1 MPVVETTCGRLE
13 GVQHEKHQSFMG
25 IPFAAPPVGP
35 LRFKAPQPPAAWSGV
50 RKADTPGLASRQ
62 TGHPIPGF
70 AASGPQD
77 EDCLYLNVFTPS
89 ADDGRRPVLFWIH
102 GGGFTHG
109 AGSEELYNGGPLAV
123 RGNVVV
129 VTINY
134 RLGALGYLWLG
145 DHLPEAGLT
154 ANAGQLDQVA
164 ALEWVRDNIATFG
177 GDPGNVTIFGE
188 SAGAAAVGTLLAM
201 PGAKGLFHKAVL
213 QSGTGRAG
221 DRESG
226 QRIADMLLAELGLDR
241 SRATELLTISADR
254 IIEAQS
260 AVAAKAGREG
270 GPLFGPIRDGLTL
283 VDRPID
289 AVRAGA
295 AAGIP
300 VLVGTNRDEVKL
312 FAATMRRDELDDEQ
326 LVRAVDATLGK
337 PGPEKARSVIDVY
350 RRSRAGKGLPGT
362 NLDILDAVGSD
373 ARFRVGA
380 TRLALA
386 QQPHQ
391 PDTYAY
397 LFTYASPARH
407 GALGSCHALEMPF
420 VFGTLGA
427 PTQDRFAGS
436 GPGVERLSAQMMDA
450 WLSFA
455 KTGRP
460 GHEGIGRWDAYT
472 EPARP
477 TMVFD
482 LESGQQD
489 DPFGEERRTVEAYV

>member
-1 MPVVETTCGRLE
+1 MPVAETTCGRLE

-35 LRFKAPQPPAAWSGV
+35 LRFKAPQPPVVWSGV

-62 TGHPIPGF
+62 TGHPILGF

-89 ADDGRRPVLFWIH
+89 ADGGRRPVLFWIH

-109 AGSEELYNGGPLAV
+109 AGSEDLYNGGPLAV
-123 RGNVVV
+123 RGDVVV

-154 ANAGQLDQVA
+154 ANAGQLDQIA

-226 QRIADMLLAELGLDR
+226 QRIADMLLAEVGLDR
-241 SRATELLTISADR
+241 ARAAELLTIPADR

-260 AVAAKAGREG
+260 AVAAKVGQG
-270 GPLFGPIRDGLTL
+270 GLVFGPIRDGVTL
-283 VDRPID
+283 IDRPID

-300 VLVGTNRDEVKL
+300 VLAGTNRDEVKL
-312 FAATMRRDELDDEQ
+312 FAATVRRDEMDDES
-326 LVRAVDATLGK
+326 LIRVVDATLGK
-337 PGPEKARSVIDVY
+337 PGPEKARSVVEVF
-350 RRSRAGKGLPGT
+350 RKSRAEKGLPGT
-362 NLDILDAVGSD
+362 NLDILDAVGST

-380 TRLALA
+380 TRLVLA

-391 PDTYAY
+391 PDTYLY

-436 GPGVERLSAQMMDA
+436 GPAVEQLSRQMMDA

-489 DPFGEERRTVEAYV
+489 DPFGEERRAVEGYV

>member
-1 MPVVETTCGRLE
+1 MTVVETTCGRLE
-13 GVQHEKHQSFMG
+13 GVQHEKHQSYMG
-25 IPFAAPPVGP
+25 IPFAAPPVGG
-35 LRFKAPQPPAAWSGV
+35 LRFHAPQPPAAWSGV
-50 RKADTPGLASRQ
+50 RKASEPGLASRQ

-77 EDCLYLNVFTPS
+77 EDCLYLNVFTPA
-89 ADDGRRPVLFWIH
+89 ADGGRRPVLFWIH

-123 RGNVVV
+123 RGDVVV

-164 ALEWVRDNIATFG
+164 ALQWVRDNIATFG

-201 PGAKGLFHKAVL
+201 TGAKGLFHKAIL
-213 QSGTGRAG
+213 ESGTGRAG
-221 DRESG
+221 DRASG
-226 QRIADMLLAELGLDR
+226 QRIADMVLGELGLSGARTVDI
-241 SRATELLTISADR
+241 LTIPADR
-254 IIEAQS
+254 ILEAQT
-260 AVAAKAGREG
+260 AVAAKLGREAG
-270 GPLFGPIRDGLTL
+270 LIFGPIRDGVTL
-283 VDRPID
+283 LDRPID

-295 AAGIP
+295 AAEIP

-312 FAATMRRDELDDEQ
+312 FAATIRRDEIDDEN

-337 PGPEKARSVIDVY
+337 PGPEKARAVVEVF
-350 RRSRAGKGLPGT
+350 RKSRAEKGLPGT
-362 NLDILDAVGSD
+362 NLDVLDAVGST
-373 ARFRVGA
+373 ARFRAGA

-391 PDTYAY
+391 PDTYLY

-436 GPGVERLSAQMMDA
+436 GPAVERLSHQMMDA

-460 GHEGIGRWDAYT
+460 GHEGIGRWDPYS
-472 EPARP
+472 EPNRP

-482 LESGQQD
+482 LECGQQD
-489 DPFGEERRTVEAYV
+489 DPFGEERRAVEALV